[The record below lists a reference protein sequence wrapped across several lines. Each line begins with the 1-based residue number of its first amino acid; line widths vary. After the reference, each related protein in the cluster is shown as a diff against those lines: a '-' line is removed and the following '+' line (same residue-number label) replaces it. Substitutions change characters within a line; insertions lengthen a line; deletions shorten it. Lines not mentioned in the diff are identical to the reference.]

1 MNAFFEYLR
10 ELVTRLFSD
19 IGRFFSKGWASPW
32 ADVPGNFASYNSFLS
47 QYSGNFG
54 FVGWLFFVIF
64 IILIIALVG
73 AIIFGLFILLR
84 KYIRFVKKELDKDE
98 LRAQVE
104 RLNYELFQAIQEKDK
119 ILGLHTTY
127 MGLSTG
133 EMKQED
139 QEVIQEVSSR
149 FPKLIRVDNQYKG
162 VDLTI
167 PYKDGLSLEELCNTF
182 RNFAASNYNLY
193 YKIETIRQLFA
204 GMATSKLIILEG
216 ISGTGKTSMAYC
228 LGKFFS
234 FDSAII
240 PVQPSW
246 KDRSELLGYY
256 NEFTK
261 KFNESEFLRALY
273 TTTYR
278 KELDV
283 IVLDEM
289 NLARIEYYFAEFLSV
304 MEMRDTA
311 DWLIDLIPSMQ
322 EGDPSQLKE
331 GKLLIPQNVIFFGTA
346 NNDDSTFTISDKV
359 YDRAIS
365 LFFDDKGR
373 AFEAEHTDAVQV
385 PYTQL
390 KSLYDEAMNQY
401 PVSDTMLDKFN
412 QLDNFVIKKFKLA
425 FGNRILKQLDSFIPV
440 FVACGGK
447 EVDGFDFIFTNKI
460 LKKFESLN
468 IAFFKDE
475 LKELSNQ
482 LDKLYGKN
490 TFPMAHRYIE
500 DLIKNNQLC
509 QNQEKGNFLANI
521 SRG

>member
-1 MNAFFEYLR
+1 MQAYFEYLR

-19 IGRFFSKGWASPW
+19 IGVFMNRAWAQPW
-32 ADVPGNFASYNSFLS
+32 AAVPGNFEAYQSILNA
-47 QYSGNFG
+47 YSGQFE
-54 FVGWLFFVIF
+54 FIGWFFFVLF
-64 IILIIALVG
+64 AILVIALIG
-73 AIIFGLFILLR
+73 GLGFLLFVLIR
-84 KYIRFVKKELDKDE
+84 KYVRFVKRELDKDE
-98 LRAQVE
+98 LREQVE
-104 RLNYELFQAIQEKDK
+104 RLNYELFQAIAEKDK
-119 ILGLHTTY
+119 ILNLKTAY
-127 MGLSTG
+127 MGISPD
-133 EMKQED
+133 EMKKED
-139 QEVIQEVSSR
+139 KEVIEEVSSR

-167 PYKDGLSLEELCNTF
+167 PYKDNLSLEELCNAF
-182 RNFAASNYNLY
+182 RNFAASQYSLY

-216 ISGTGKTSMAYC
+216 ISGTGKTSLAFA

-311 DWLIDLIPSMQ
+311 DWLIDLIPAMQ
-322 EGDPSQLKE
+322 NGDPSQLKD

-373 AFEAEHTDAVQV
+373 PFESERQEALQV

-390 KSLYDEAMNQY
+390 KTLYDEAINQY
-401 PVSDTMLDKFN
+401 PISDNMLDKFS

-425 FGNRILKQLDSFIPV
+425 FGNRILKQLETFIPV

-447 EVDGFDFIFTNKI
+447 ESDGFDFIFTNKI

-475 LKELSNQ
+475 LKELSGQ

-490 TFPMAHRYIE
+490 TFPMAHRFIE
-500 DLIKNNQLC
+500 DLIKNN
-509 QNQEKGNFLANI
+509 
-521 SRG
+521 